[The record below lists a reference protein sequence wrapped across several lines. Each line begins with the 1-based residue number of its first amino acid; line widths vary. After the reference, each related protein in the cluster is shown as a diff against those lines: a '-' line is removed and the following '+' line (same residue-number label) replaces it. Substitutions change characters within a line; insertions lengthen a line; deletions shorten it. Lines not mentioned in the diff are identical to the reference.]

1 MKIVVCGDSFCAAS
15 SIPIK
20 DLGERAH
27 FSQILEDNYGHTVV
41 NLAHGG
47 MSNVGICFQ
56 IREAIK
62 IKPDV
67 IVYNQT
73 WSARVELIMNNQ
85 NFNLEK
91 GLKNFIYFNP
101 HYTSSGTEYV
111 GNLKHGTVLSTVW
124 QGLKDHPLVSVT
136 DEQILAVDLYL
147 KHLYHDGLNTEID
160 TWMIEHWRDQI
171 QKNNIIGLR
180 FNDSNIGQIAYDFS
194 GSNKIDSPFHTDRK
208 TQEIIAENIHRCLNG

>member
-20 DLGERAH
+20 DIGERAH
-27 FSQILEDNYGHTVV
+27 FSQILEDTYGHTVV

-171 QKNNIIGLR
+171 LKNNIIGLR

>member
-20 DLGERAH
+20 DIGERAH

-73 WSARVELIMNNQ
+73 WSARVELVMNNQ

-91 GLKNFIYFNP
+91 GLQNFIYFNP
-101 HYTSSGTEYV
+101 HYTSTGTEYV
-111 GNLKHGTVLSTVW
+111 GDVKHGTVLSTVW

-136 DEQILAVDLYL
+136 DEQILAVNLYL
-147 KHLYHDGLNTEID
+147 KHLYHDGLKTETD
-160 TWMIEHWRDQI
+160 AWMLEHWQDQI
-171 QKNNIIGLR
+171 LKNNIIALR

-208 TQEIIAENIHRCLNG
+208 TQEVIAENIHRCLNG